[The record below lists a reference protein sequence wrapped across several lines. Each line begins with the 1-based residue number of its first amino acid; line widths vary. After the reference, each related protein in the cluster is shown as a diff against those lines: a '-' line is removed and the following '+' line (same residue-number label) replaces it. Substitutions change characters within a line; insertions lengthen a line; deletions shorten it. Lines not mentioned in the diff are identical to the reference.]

1 MKRYILLILIF
12 FCYSCEKHESKKIGL
27 DKKLY
32 QTLIEYQKKYPI
44 PKKIISK
51 RGSQPIYVYYA
62 YFWLKAQD
70 TILVFQRSSGGIL
83 KSEKGFGIYKDSQLM
98 PTYIIDDK
106 NLGNKF
112 ITKKI
117 INKSNDEFYWK
128 EKESFPESFPPVHT
142 FLVKNKQLKLIK
154 IDTVWTHWD

>member
-1 MKRYILLILIF
+1 MKRLLLLILIS
-12 FCYSCEKHESKKIGL
+12 FCYSCENESQKIGL

-44 PKKIISK
+44 PKKVSEDGSK
-51 RGSQPIYVYYA
+51 PIYVYYA
-62 YFWLKAQD
+62 YFWLKKQD

-83 KSEKGFGIYKDSQLM
+83 KSVKGFGIYKDAQLM
-98 PTYIIDDK
+98 PTFIIDDK

-117 INKSNDEFYWK
+117 NNKSNYEFYWNDK
-128 EKESFPESFPPVHT
+128 NNFPESFPPVHT
-142 FLVKNKQLKLIK
+142 YLVKNKEIKLINV
-154 IDTVWTHWD
+154 DTVWTHWD